1 VYSNIIYA
9 KRAARNDLVF
19 KANYFYKKIT
29 SANEEIKLQVI
40 GHLFIN
46 IESKSGSSFNQK

>member
-1 VYSNIIYA
+1 MCQDIGS
-9 KRAARNDLVF
+9 KRFSLQGKLLF
-19 KANYFYKKIT
+19 TKKTT

-46 IESKSGSSFNQK
+46 IESKSGSNFNQK